1 MFGSEYLPDATKVKK
16 KPVEEE
22 EKEDNYLLSY
32 SRHLERRIRA
42 LETEKQILEAE
53 KIRSSTEIRNLKN
66 ELDRMRQT
74 PLVTA
79 EIIDVLEDNRVVVKS
94 STGPNFVVHASSR
107 IPRNILKV
115 GARVSLNQR
124 HFSVMEILPGE
135 CDPFVKGMEVEVAPL
150 ISYSEVGGLEE
161 QIRELK
167 EAVELPLTH
176 PDLFKRV
183 GIEPPKGVLLCGPP
197 GTGKTLLARAVA
209 HETKATF
216 FRVIGSELV
225 QKFIG
230 EGARLVREIFQMAKD
245 KAPSIVFIDELDAIG
260 CKRLE
265 VATSGDREV
274 QRTLMQLLSTLDG
287 FDTRGDVRIL
297 AATNRPDI
305 IDPALLRPGRF
316 DRIVEFPY
324 PNEQARLQIFKIHT
338 RLMNFSGN
346 INFEKLVKMADGAS
360 GADIRT
366 IAIEAGMF
374 AIRELR
380 DTVTENDFLKAIDK
394 VLGREES
401 SEVPEG
407 IYA

>member
-1 MFGSEYLPDATKVKK
+1 MPDAIKPRKK
-16 KPVEEE
+16 QLGD
-22 EKEDNYLLSY
+22 DNDYLLSY

-53 KIRSSTEIRNLKN
+53 KIRFEREIRTLKN

-79 EIIDVLEDNRVVVKS
+79 EIVDVLEDGRVVVKS
-94 STGPNFVVHASSR
+94 STGPNFVVHASSK
-107 IPRNILKV
+107 IPKGELKV
-115 GARVSLNQR
+115 GSRVSLNQR
-124 HFSVMEILPGE
+124 HFSIIELLPGE
-135 CDPFVKGMEVEVAPL
+135 CDPFVRGMEVETAPPVTYAD
-150 ISYSEVGGLEE
+150 IGGLED

-167 EAVELPLTH
+167 ETVELPLKH
-176 PDLFKRV
+176 PELFKKV

-197 GTGKTLLARAVA
+197 GTGKTLTARAVA
-209 HETKATF
+209 HETNATF
-216 FRVIGSELV
+216 IRVIGSELV

-230 EGARLVREIFQMAKD
+230 EGARLVREIFLMARD
-245 KAPSIVFIDELDAIG
+245 KSPTIVFIDELDAIG

-287 FDTRGDVRIL
+287 FDSRGEVRIV

-305 IDPALLRPGRF
+305 IDNALLRPGRF
-316 DRIVEFPY
+316 DRIVEFPF
-324 PNEQARLQIFKIHT
+324 PNNEARLQIFKIHT
-338 RLMNFSGN
+338 RLMNLEEN
-346 INFEKLVKMADGAS
+346 IDFEKLVKLTDGAS

-374 AIRELR
+374 AIREFR
-380 DTVTENDFLKAIDK
+380 EIITQEDFLKAIDK
-394 VLGREES
+394 VIGREEIS
-401 SEVPEG
+401 DAPDR
-407 IYA
+407 IYM